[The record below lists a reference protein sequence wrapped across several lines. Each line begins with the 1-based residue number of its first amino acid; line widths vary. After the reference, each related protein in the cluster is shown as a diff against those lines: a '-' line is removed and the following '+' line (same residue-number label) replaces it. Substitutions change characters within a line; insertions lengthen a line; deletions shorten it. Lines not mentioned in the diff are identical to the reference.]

1 MDKRIIDIYKTE
13 YRDGSKA
20 NDECYLGSFEVLQMI
35 RESHLG
41 YNFIGRNIK
50 TDEIDLIL
58 SHEIPKTV
66 CEGAIVYEV
75 HPLNI
80 PTNIEINLKDNE
92 SRCKIVTLCGSK
104 RFLEDFKS
112 VKLSLI
118 SEGYVVLT
126 PEIFDI
132 PEDTVFTDELHK
144 RLDDIHRTK
153 MDIADVILVINPGGY
168 IGNDTKL
175 EIEYAKSKG
184 MKISYLHPIDNTDIK
199 FDLASFQECITS
211 NNKFKYNDCIKIT
224 GGPKESLIGKIGY
237 YISPY
242 PCPEGDSGHIIMI
255 DDNKINIPEAV
266 EFTHWYGGFAN
277 GSTPKFEIYDRVIVI
292 SNPYYKGITGII
304 QTYDYV
310 GKDINYHVIPDDNH
324 NTSIIIK
331 ESDLMKIH
339 DFIDSC
345 EIPAKLLNK
354 ETASN
359 NSMDSNMNQND
370 PYGLDQLAKYID
382 KEQIKSIAEK
392 IYETKIS
399 EFVDNILNNRSEYG
413 MGSITDQILAATC
426 EKYVNKL
433 ADKFEDDFLKR
444 VHEEIHRDT
453 PVTEDESTFRSSLVY
468 KLQKVG
474 EDYIDKHTDE
484 IWEIM
489 KETIHSQSKQVASS
503 KLIDA
508 LSKKTKDNFYS
519 MVDAILV
526 ASKIDQDK
534 E

>member
-1 MDKRIIDIYKTE
+1 ME
-13 YRDGSKA
+13 
-20 NDECYLGSFEVLQMI
+20 
-35 RESHLG
+35 
-41 YNFIGRNIK
+41 
-50 TDEIDLIL
+50 
-58 SHEIPKTV
+58 
-66 CEGAIVYEV
+66 
-75 HPLNI
+75 
-80 PTNIEINLKDNE
+80 
-92 SRCKIVTLCGSK
+92 RCKIVTLCGSK

-132 PEDTVFTDELHK
+132 PEDTVFTDELHE
-144 RLDDIHRTK
+144 RLDNIHRTK

-168 IGNDTKL
+168 IGDDTKL

-184 MKISYLHPIDNTDIK
+184 MKISYLQPIDNNDVK
-199 FDLASFQECITS
+199 FDLETVSFHESIASD
-211 NNKFKYNDCIKIT
+211 NKFKYHDCIKIT
-224 GGPKESLIGKIGY
+224 GGPKESLINRIGY

-242 PCPEGDSGHIIMI
+242 PYPEGGSGHIIMI
-255 DDNKINIPEAV
+255 DGEEINIPEAV
-266 EFTHWYGGFAN
+266 EFTHWRGGFAN
-277 GSTPKFEIYDRVIVI
+277 GSTPKFGIRDTVIII
-292 SNPYYKGITGII
+292 SGTFKGIIGII

-331 ESDLMKIH
+331 ESDLMKIN

-345 EIPAKLLNK
+345 KIPAK
-354 ETASN
+354 SN
-359 NSMDSNMNQND
+359 LVAND
-370 PYGLDQLAKYID
+370 QYGLDQLSKYID

-399 EFVDNILNNRSEYG
+399 EFIDNILNNRSEYG

-426 EKYVNKL
+426 EKYTNKL

-444 VHEEIHRDT
+444 VHEEIYRDT
-453 PVTEDESTFRSSLVY
+453 PVTEDESIFRSSLVY

-519 MVDAILV
+519 MVDAVLT
-526 ASKIDQDK
+526 ASKFDQNK
-534 E
+534 EE

>member
-1 MDKRIIDIYKTE
+1 ME
-13 YRDGSKA
+13 
-20 NDECYLGSFEVLQMI
+20 
-35 RESHLG
+35 
-41 YNFIGRNIK
+41 
-50 TDEIDLIL
+50 
-58 SHEIPKTV
+58 
-66 CEGAIVYEV
+66 
-75 HPLNI
+75 
-80 PTNIEINLKDNE
+80 
-92 SRCKIVTLCGSK
+92 RCKIVTLCGSK

-112 VKLSLI
+112 VKLTLI

-126 PEIFDI
+126 PEIFDL

-144 RLDDIHRTK
+144 RLDNIHRTK

-168 IGNDTKL
+168 IGDDTKL

-184 MKISYLHPIDNTDIK
+184 MKISYLQSIDNNDVK
-199 FDLASFQECITS
+199 FDLEIVSFQEFITS
-211 NNKFKYNDCIKIT
+211 DNKFKYHDCIKIT
-224 GGPKESLIGKIGY
+224 GGPKESLINKIGY

-242 PCPEGDSGHIIMI
+242 IYPGGGSGHIIMI
-255 DDNKINIPEAV
+255 DGEEINIPETV
-266 EFTHWYGGFAN
+266 EFTHWRGGFAK
-277 GSTPKFEIYDRVIVI
+277 GSTPKFKIYDRVIVI

-310 GKDINYHVIPDDNH
+310 GNDINYHVIPDDNR
-324 NTSIIIK
+324 NTSIIVG
-331 ESDLMKIH
+331 EGNLMKIN

-345 EIPAKLLNK
+345 KIPAKLDPV
-354 ETASN
+354 AS
-359 NSMDSNMNQND
+359 D
-370 PYGLDQLAKYID
+370 PYGLDQLSKYID

-399 EFVDNILNNRSEYG
+399 EFIDNVLNNRSEYG
-413 MGSITDQILAATC
+413 MGSITDQIMAATC
-426 EKYVNKL
+426 EKYTNKL

-519 MVDAILV
+519 MVDAVLT
-526 ASKIDQDK
+526 ASKFDQNK
-534 E
+534 EE